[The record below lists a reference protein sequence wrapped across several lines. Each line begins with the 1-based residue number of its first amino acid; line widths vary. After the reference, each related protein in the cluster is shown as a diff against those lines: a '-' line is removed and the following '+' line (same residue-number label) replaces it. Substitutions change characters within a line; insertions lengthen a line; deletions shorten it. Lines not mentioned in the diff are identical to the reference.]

1 MSKRG
6 YSLERFNARRTL
18 PAIGL
23 VPGTP
28 VDLKSAAATVL
39 TTHYVPFLYPLEDGV
54 TDPLYI
60 RAFGFY
66 AAAAGGAVTTAGTMG
81 CNVNGTALKYYTP
94 ATGLYTGSVLAV
106 SPVTGFVSHA
116 AGSVWA
122 IEANLIATADRI
134 TLPPVYQVINPG
146 DVVTLVV
153 VTQGVGAG
161 DQTIYPYLVVSEA
174 AGQQQ

>member
-6 YSLERFNARRTL
+6 YSLERFNARRL
-18 PAIGL
+18 LHAVAL
-23 VPGTP
+23 VPGIP

-39 TTHYVPFLYPLEDGV
+39 TTHYVPFIYPLEDGV

-66 AAAAGGAVTTAGTMG
+66 AAAAGGAQTTAGTMG
-81 CNVNGTALKYYTP
+81 CNINGTAMKYYTP
-94 ATGLYTGSVLAV
+94 ATGLYTGSTLTVASV
-106 SPVTGFVSHA
+106 ATHT
-116 AGSVWA
+116 AGSVVA
-122 IEANLIATADRI
+122 IEANLIAVADRL

>member
-6 YSLERFNARRTL
+6 YSLERFNARRLL
-18 PAIGL
+18 PAVAL

-28 VDLKSAAATVL
+28 VDLKSAADAVLAT
-39 TTHYVPFLYPLEDGV
+39 YYIPFLYPLEDGV

-66 AAAAGGAVTTAGTMG
+66 AAAGGGAQTTAGTMG
-81 CNVNGTALKYYTP
+81 CKVNGTAMKYLNP
-94 ATGLYTGSVLAV
+94 STGLYTGTQLTVASV
-106 SPVTGFVSHA
+106 VSHA
-116 AGSVWA
+116 AGSVAA
-122 IEANLIATADRI
+122 IEANLIAPADRL
-134 TLPPVYQVINPG
+134 TLPPQYQVINPG

-161 DQTIYPYLVVSEA
+161 DQTIYPYLAVSEA
-174 AGQQQ
+174 AGVQT